1 MRGLFFFGAYMTEV
15 ETEAVETE
23 EVTPPTDDSAEEQ
36 DKPESPSATA
46 KATEA
51 AAESPS
57 DDAEADGESEPKEW
71 VNLVTK
77 YEGDKAKIGEE
88 FWRATKANAELAKK
102 VKELEARVATPATK
116 AEEPKPEPKA
126 ETKPADHPSIQKLES
141 TITALTT
148 EAEGIQAKGATKYSA
163 LQKQDEAIIELKTR
177 IKIEGD
183 LADEALKDRLA
194 LAEDRRGILADQL
207 ESLGREFRSVNARL
221 EDKKSQREAVRADA
235 EAEGQRQKAA
245 QAKAQEFN
253 SEYPQRIDA
262 LIFKAADDLGVP
274 DDPEIREDLWETANS
289 KLMAK
294 LFHLGKDVEITAA
307 DEQALVRGYVERFA
321 KTHGFASKAKFAG
334 ASKEKAKVAHRITPG
349 QPLLP
354 RKTPN
359 LTPGLVDD
367 ARAKDTKLMAARNRL
382 LARFGGAD
390 A

>member
-1 MRGLFFFGAYMTEV
+1 VVLQLR
-15 ETEAVETE
+15 
-23 EVTPPTDDSAEEQ
+23 
-36 DKPESPSATA
+36 
-46 KATEA
+46 
-51 AAESPS
+51 
-57 DDAEADGESEPKEW
+57 
-71 VNLVTK
+71 
-77 YEGDKAKIGEE
+77 
-88 FWRATKANAELAKK
+88 
-102 VKELEARVATPATK
+102 PAHLP
-116 AEEPKPEPKA
+116 A
-126 ETKPADHPSIQKLES
+126 ADHPSIQKLES

-307 DEQALVRGYVERFA
+307 DELALVRGYVERFA

-334 ASKEKAKVAHRITPG
+334 TSKEKAKVASRIVPG
-349 QPLLP
+349 QPLVP

-367 ARAKDTKLMAARNRL
+367 AVAKDPKLMAAR
-382 LARFGGAD
+382 ARMERFASRIGA
-390 A
+390 